1 MPTRL
6 DGRDPDGRPRFVRTY
21 DREELTVP
29 PGAIAQIRD
38 GSEGYG
44 SNLLLADG
52 RDGPFDCFEE
62 FYCFARDGKRWVVL
76 RNWMDGYAIEVE
88 LTDDR
93 LGEILPLPPEV
104 AWRIARALDDDHIR
118 AEGPEPD

>member
-1 MPTRL
+1 
-6 DGRDPDGRPRFVRTY
+6 
-21 DREELTVP
+21 
-29 PGAIAQIRD
+29 
-38 GSEGYG
+38 
-44 SNLLLADG
+44 
-52 RDGPFDCFEE
+52 
-62 FYCFARDGKRWVVL
+62 
-76 RNWMDGYAIEVE
+76 MDGYAIEVE